1 MKRPALFRRKQEPH
15 ILAVGTTWARAIAS
29 LHATNFA
36 RGWSTS
42 DVEHL
47 LEQPTV
53 LALVACP
60 VGAKADPH
68 DGEAGEA
75 QAVGFCLLRRI
86 GTGPDSEAE
95 ILSIAVEK
103 SWRNQG
109 VAEALMR
116 EAILHL
122 SHERVENL
130 FLEVAA
136 DNGAAIALYAKFGF
150 ETVGERPG
158 YYAAKTGKT
167 GPRVKALIQ
176 RLTLS
181 SPL

>member
-1 MKRPALFRRKQEPH
+1 MFRRKQEPH
-15 ILAVGTTWARAIAS
+15 ILTVGPAWSRAIAR
-29 LHATNFA
+29 LHSENFA

-42 DVEHL
+42 DVEQL

-53 LALVACP
+53 LALLACP
-60 VGAKADPH
+60 VGTKADPH
-68 DGEAGEA
+68 HAAASEAA
-75 QAVGFCLLRRI
+75 AVGFCLLRHI
-86 GTGPDSEAE
+86 GSGPDSEAE

-103 SWRNQG
+103 SWRNRG
-109 VAEALMR
+109 VAEALVR

-122 SHERVENL
+122 GHERVESL

-136 DNGAAIALYAKFGF
+136 DNAPALSLYGKFGF

-176 RLTLS
+176 RLALAQ
-181 SPL
+181 PL